1 MRARPGDWPGPA
13 QQLHGP
19 FESGSGAL
27 KVSALA
33 STRKLCSG
41 PPGVMELQGKSLAA
55 LQNVVT
61 YKMEGNM
68 LWIRDAGGAT
78 RMIAIR

>member
-1 MRARPGDWPGPA
+1 
-13 QQLHGP
+13 
-19 FESGSGAL
+19 
-27 KVSALA
+27 
-33 STRKLCSG
+33 
-41 PPGVMELQGKSLAA
+41 MELQGKSLAA